1 MATERAKINYKPL
14 WKLLIDRDISK
25 QQLREKTSIARST
38 MVKMVNNEYVAMDVL
53 VRICLAMDCGMDD
66 IVEVYFEEDDET
78 EKIKI
83 VSTMRGDSIKGRIS
97 SESPIGSALMGHK
110 VGDRVEI
117 KVNDNYSYFVVV
129 KSIENTGEEETDTI
143 RAY

>member
-66 IVEVYFEEDDET
+66 IVEID
-78 EKIKI
+78 
-83 VSTMRGDSIKGRIS
+83 
-97 SESPIGSALMGHK
+97 A
-110 VGDRVEI
+110 
-117 KVNDNYSYFVVV
+117 
-129 KSIENTGEEETDTI
+129 
-143 RAY
+143 

>member
-53 VRICLAMDCGMDD
+53 VRICLAMDCGIDD
-66 IVEVYFEEDDET
+66 IVE
-78 EKIKI
+78 
-83 VSTMRGDSIKGRIS
+83 
-97 SESPIGSALMGHK
+97 
-110 VGDRVEI
+110 
-117 KVNDNYSYFVVV
+117 
-129 KSIENTGEEETDTI
+129 IERSNGGI
-143 RAY
+143 

>member
-66 IVEVYFEEDDET
+66 IVEIE
-78 EKIKI
+78 
-83 VSTMRGDSIKGRIS
+83 R
-97 SESPIGSALMGHK
+97 
-110 VGDRVEI
+110 
-117 KVNDNYSYFVVV
+117 DN
-129 KSIENTGEEETDTI
+129 GGM
-143 RAY
+143 

>member
-66 IVEVYFEEDDET
+66 IVEIE
-78 EKIKI
+78 
-83 VSTMRGDSIKGRIS
+83 R
-97 SESPIGSALMGHK
+97 
-110 VGDRVEI
+110 
-117 KVNDNYSYFVVV
+117 DN
-129 KSIENTGEEETDTI
+129 GEM
-143 RAY
+143 

>member
-53 VRICLAMDCGMDD
+53 VRICIAMDCGMDD
-66 IVEVYFEEDDET
+66 IVE
-78 EKIKI
+78 I
-83 VSTMRGDSIKGRIS
+83 VR
-97 SESPIGSALMGHK
+97 
-110 VGDRVEI
+110 
-117 KVNDNYSYFVVV
+117 DNGG
-129 KSIENTGEEETDTI
+129 I
-143 RAY
+143 